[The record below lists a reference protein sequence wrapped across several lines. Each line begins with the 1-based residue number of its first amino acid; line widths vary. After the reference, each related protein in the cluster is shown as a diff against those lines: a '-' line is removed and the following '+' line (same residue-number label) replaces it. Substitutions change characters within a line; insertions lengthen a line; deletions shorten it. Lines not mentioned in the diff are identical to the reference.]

1 MWVDPFVNTIVRHA
15 TPVRAAPWSAWTS
28 KARSS
33 ATCAAKTAKTGDGRD
48 VPPDPTPPVNRANL
62 FQSRR
67 PNNIH
72 PAFST
77 TSALHPQNPPNS
89 PATLKSK
96 RRRSLAGSA
105 AFGVPCGAGGKD
117 RVHACRS
124 VRKLASFC
132 NFVRG
137 PKRFHSAI
145 APAPIRPRAR
155 RRARIGFVSQFLP
168 KTNLASFCNHA
179 HADLAAGAPRR
190 RDWLRFGKSR
200 AERIPRLAL
209 PTGPVFPE
217 DGADLLPDCSK
228 PTTQPALKPSLALTA
243 PNRKAA
249 APCTAAPLSA
259 KTPGP

>member
-1 MWVDPFVNTIVRHA
+1 
-15 TPVRAAPWSAWTS
+15 
-28 KARSS
+28 
-33 ATCAAKTAKTGDGRD
+33 
-48 VPPDPTPPVNRANL
+48 
-62 FQSRR
+62 
-67 PNNIH
+67 
-72 PAFST
+72 
-77 TSALHPQNPPNS
+77 
-89 PATLKSK
+89 LKSK

-117 RVHACRS
+117 RVHACSS

-137 PKRFHSAI
+137 PKRLRSAI
-145 APAPIRPRAR
+145 APAPIRPLAR

-168 KTNLASFCNHA
+168 KSNLASFRNHA